1 MDTPKIL
8 STLYSEIHS
17 VVVGMIDPEG
27 HPSSA
32 FLDVMFAEEDA
43 VYFMTSDNGRNL
55 YHLLNSS
62 DYISICGKTEGD
74 FFHAK
79 MITIQG
85 RVRNIGKARVDELI
99 DANPYMKNCIRMSKR
114 KSAGSLMSFKSTK
127 DMATIRTLALLLR
140 NRQSSNFTARL
151 NKAGT
156 YE

>member
-1 MDTPKIL
+1 MDTSKIL
-8 STLYSEIHS
+8 SILYSEIHS
-17 VVVGMIDPEG
+17 VVVGMIDSEG

-43 VYFMTSDNGRNL
+43 VYFMTSDNGRKL
-55 YHLLNSS
+55 YHLLNGS

-99 DANPYMKNCIRMSKR
+99 DANPYMKKLYPDEQKEKR
-114 KSAGSLMSFKSTK
+114 RIIDVF
-127 DMATIRTLALLLR
+127 
-140 NRQSSNFTARL
+140 QV
-151 NKAGT
+151 
-156 YE
+156 YEGYGNYQDFGVTPPKQTEFQFHCEIE

>member
-1 MDTPKIL
+1 MDTSKIL
-8 STLYSEIHS
+8 SILYSEIHS
-17 VVVGMIDPEG
+17 VVVGMIDSEG

-32 FLDVMFAEEDA
+32 FLDVMLAEKDA
-43 VYFMTSDNGRNL
+43 VYFMTSDNGRKL

-99 DANPYMKNCIRMSKR
+99 DANTAYQEFLEQAMDHKPVLLEHGVGFNTPGIIRYP
-114 KSAGSLMSFKSTK
+114 FE
-127 DMATIRTLALLLR
+127 
-140 NRQSSNFTARL
+140 RL
-151 NKAGT
+151 G
-156 YE
+156 